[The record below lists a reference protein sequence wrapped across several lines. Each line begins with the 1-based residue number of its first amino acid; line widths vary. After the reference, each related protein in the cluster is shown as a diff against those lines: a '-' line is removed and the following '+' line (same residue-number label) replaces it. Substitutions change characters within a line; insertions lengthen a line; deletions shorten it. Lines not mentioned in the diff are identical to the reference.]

1 MQAVLAVYDPGFC
14 WGGLGAALL
23 AQGPVAYMA
32 DVRPVSTMRVENLIL
47 YRHHSHFLGTWM
59 EKVLYFPGEWC
70 RKLRTHRSCYIGA
83 SDHA

>member
-32 DVRPVSTMRVENLIL
+32 DVRPVSTMRVE
-47 YRHHSHFLGTWM
+47 
-59 EKVLYFPGEWC
+59 K
-70 RKLRTHRSCYIGA
+70 
-83 SDHA
+83 SDIISAP